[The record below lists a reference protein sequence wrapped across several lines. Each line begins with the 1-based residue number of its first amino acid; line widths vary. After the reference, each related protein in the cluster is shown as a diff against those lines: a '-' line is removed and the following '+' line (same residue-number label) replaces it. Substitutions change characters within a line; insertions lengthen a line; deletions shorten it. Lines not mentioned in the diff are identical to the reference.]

1 MGNGDVRLLIQLG
14 ASDRKVIRSIATV
27 LNGYLGRVVKL
38 GVVLFRE
45 EVSGMVLNE
54 YQWLCRGITMCLEFR
69 HFGIGGGGSR
79 NLGKNSHLRTWL

>member
-27 LNGYLGRVVKL
+27 LNGYLGRAVKL

-45 EVSGMVLNE
+45 EGGGMVLNE
-54 YQWLCRGITMCLEFR
+54 YQWLCLGITMCLES
-69 HFGIGGGGSR
+69 HDFGNGGGDNR
-79 NLGKNSHLRTWL
+79 HLGKGLNWRIWL

>member
-14 ASDRKVIRSIATV
+14 ASDHRVIGSIEAV
-27 LNGYLGRVVKL
+27 LNGYLGRVGKL

-54 YQWLCRGITMCLEFR
+54 YQWLCLGITMCLES
-69 HFGIGGGGSR
+69 HDFGNGGGDNR
-79 NLGKNSHLRTWL
+79 HLGKGLNWRIWL